1 MANNKNINIIA
12 DGLAGDSKG
21 NVLGYNNTP
30 NGYIAPV
37 IGKSERNSNASYI
50 DKDGVMKIAP
60 PNQLRVDYTNGVA
73 EILLEPTSTNLI
85 TYSQKIS
92 EWDNNMG
99 GGNEVVTDNYLISP
113 DGTQNASRIQTTLSN
128 AGKTFLIQDTTTSS
142 FTYSGY
148 IKHLSLTTVYSIR
161 GTSGIN
167 GYVSIDVS
175 TLEVV
180 GDSGGWGALTT
191 LKQFPNGWVYFQIK
205 EIPRVSSSAVRFW
218 SSSQLSNYGNQD
230 FGFWGAQV
238 EALDYATSYIPT
250 NGTTI
255 TRLADSLTDFGVES
269 IINSDE
275 GMLVFE
281 GSALV
286 DRVGDR
292 RFDISQDGQ
301 GANRLYLSFNTSTKG
316 FAISCSR
323 NGSTIFYSSFGD
335 FFNPYDQTVNRKIII
350 QYNSSGVIVY
360 FDGVEVFS
368 RSIDSSL
375 QNINKMEFKNINQY
389 NFFGRVRQYRHLPY
403 NTDITTV

>member
-1 MANNKNINIIA
+1 MANNKNISIIA

-50 DKDGVMKIAP
+50 DKDGVMQIAP

-73 EILLEPTSTNLI
+73 EILLEPQSTNLEI
-85 TYSQKIS
+85 YSEPTSGGTNVSFESFDWGVIGFTNCVKYDDNSVQRDYLNVQIVSGSTFTRSFYIIMDDLGEPIIS
-92 EWDNNMG
+92 SNVLDGDLTVYIGAVPIPSTNIEIKNIGNNIYK
-99 GGNEVVTDNYLISP
+99 VVANS
-113 DGTQNASRIQTTLSN
+113 
-128 AGKTFLIQDTTTSS
+128 TSS
-142 FTYSGY
+142 VTNSQYST
-148 IKHLSLTTVYSIR
+148 IRKSTTQSNR
-161 GTSGIN
+161 GFR
-167 GYVSIDVS
+167 
-175 TLEVV
+175 VV
-180 GDSGGWGALTT
+180 GL
-191 LKQFPNGWVYFQIK
+191 
-205 EIPRVSSSAVRFW
+205 
-218 SSSQLSNYGNQD
+218 QLEPLSYP
-230 FGFWGAQV
+230 
-238 EALDYATSYIPT
+238 TSYIPT
-250 NGTTI
+250 NGSTV
-255 TRLADSLTDFGVES
+255 TRLADNLTDFGVES
-269 IINSDE
+269 LINSDE

-281 GSALV
+281 GSTLV
-286 DRVGDR
+286 DREGDR

-350 QYNSSGVIVY
+350 QYSSSGVIVY

-368 RSIDSSL
+368 NSIDSSL
-375 QNINKMEFKNINQY
+375 QNINKMEFKNISQN

-403 NTDITTV
+403 NTDRTTV